1 MKASWTR
8 RATLALATAGAAT
21 LLAAC
26 GDGSVVSDLKPTRFI
41 TVGDSFAD
49 VGQTG
54 SKFTVNDGTNNWV
67 QELAAH
73 YNQTVAPASA
83 GGWGYAQG
91 YARVEAPDTSSG
103 TNTPSVSQQI
113 DTLLART
120 PMQDG
125 DVMMLNG
132 GMHDI
137 VAAVEANGIS
147 DATTQ
152 AVQAAGKAMAAQV
165 RRVVNAGATH
175 VVVTGVQNMGLTPWA
190 LRRGE
195 KDAIERLSYAFNDQ
209 LLINI
214 ADMGATVLYFDAAL
228 FFNLINNKPDGYS
241 IDNEKDPACTTP
253 DASTCTP
260 STIVPNADYN
270 RYMYA
275 DLLNFSPKVQR
286 NFVSRDY
293 SENVY
298 DKFKNRW

>member
-103 TNTPSVSQQI
+103 SNTPSVSQQI